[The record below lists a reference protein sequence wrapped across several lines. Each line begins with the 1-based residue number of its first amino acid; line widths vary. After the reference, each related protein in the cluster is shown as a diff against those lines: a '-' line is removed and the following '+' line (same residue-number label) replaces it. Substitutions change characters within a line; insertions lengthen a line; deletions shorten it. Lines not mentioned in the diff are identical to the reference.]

1 MCFVCIC
8 LLSLNPTKS
17 LFAIRQSFYFRNMEK
32 LLTQLYCYIDVM
44 KLTIIN
50 SLVTLF
56 RDINP
61 HIPQYIKDSP
71 WYLEMEGLVFISSLH
86 MIIIIL
92 YEHSLF
98 TYILYYLYNVMLC
111 FIIIN
116 YDESLKAVQ

>member
-86 MIIIIL
+86 IIIIIL

-116 YDESLKAVQ
+116 YDESLRAVQ